1 MRIVLG
7 VFAYLLLLSFC
18 VQGQSLPM
26 YNSHFAN
33 PFFYNPAAVATEY
46 TQVFLHHRQQWMGVE
61 GAPVSSSATVN
72 SLIDNTR
79 AGLGFKASSYQR
91 GLLSTTDL
99 TFAYAYGIPTS
110 QKNKLFLGLSIG
122 ALTNTVNVNGATDP
136 TDPVFANYQANN
148 LQPAGSAG
156 LLYQM
161 SSGLN
166 LGIVLPQLFAPA
178 FLDASFT
185 AVQPSPFDNIL
196 GSISYRKKLEGRALT
211 KKLRGLKSNNKSMDV
226 YAPLELYL
234 LYRYSAFNTSQ
245 FEAMGKFN
253 LSPAFWLGASYRQAY
268 GVVAHTGLNIKKIS
282 CGYSFELGT
291 QPESGFSQ
299 GSHEFFVSMRLGDKK
314 KFKKEAPQFRS
325 TLTAPQDPQ
334 HRARFQHVA
343 DDPESILDPTKD
355 APRKRYYVV
364 VRAFVDFAAADAYKK
379 RLIAEKY
386 NADVFYYPKNKLY
399 HVHIFSTLKSSEAYD
414 EARNLKNYTK
424 LKDAKVLVVEEK
436 EK

>member
-1 MRIVLG
+1 MHFSTG
-7 VFAYLLLLSFC
+7 VSVCLLLLSFC
-18 VQGQSLPM
+18 LQGQTLPV

-33 PFFYNPAAVATEY
+33 PFFYNPAASATEH
-46 TQVFLHHRQQWMGVE
+46 TQVFLHHRQQWMGIE
-61 GAPVSSSATVN
+61 GAPINSSATIN

-79 AGLGFKASSYQR
+79 AGLGFRISSYQR

-99 TFAYAYGIPTS
+99 SFAYAYGIPTN

-122 ALTNTVNVNGATDP
+122 ALTNTVDVDNASDP
-136 TDPVFANYQANN
+136 SDPVFAAYQANN

-161 SSGLN
+161 ASGLN
-166 LGIVLPQLFAPA
+166 LGIVLPQLFSPA
-178 FLDASFT
+178 FLDESFT
-185 AVQPSPFDNIL
+185 AVQPAPLDNII

-211 KKLRGLKSNNKSMDV
+211 KKLRGLKSKSKTMDV

-245 FEAMGKFN
+245 LEAMGKFN
-253 LSPAFWLGASYRQAY
+253 LSPAFWLGASYRQSY
-268 GVVAHTGLNIKKIS
+268 GVVAHAGFNVKKLS

-325 TLTAPQDPQ
+325 TLTGPQTTQ
-334 HRARFQHVA
+334 HHARFQHAA
-343 DDPESILDPTKD
+343 DDPESALNPTKGE
-355 APRKRYYVV
+355 PKKRYFVV
-364 VRAFVDFAAADAYKK
+364 VRAFNDFTAADTYKK
-379 RLIAEKY
+379 RLVTEKY
-386 NADVFYYPKNKLY
+386 NAQVHFDPKTKLY
-399 HVHIFSTLKSSEAYD
+399 HVYIFSSLKSSEAY
-414 EARNLKNYTK
+414 EEVRNLKNYTK
-424 LKDAKVLVVEEK
+424 LKDAKVLVVEEI